1 MSAGWLLYYV
11 SLLLLSGVRLH
22 RQQLVRVPATLQ
34 TPPGGQRSAVKGV
47 HRTGQ
52 PNSYF
57 VPI

>member
-1 MSAGWLLYYV
+1 MSAGWLLYYA
-11 SLLLLSGVRLH
+11 SLLLLSGVRLR

-34 TPPGGQRSAVKGV
+34 TPLGGQRSAVKGM